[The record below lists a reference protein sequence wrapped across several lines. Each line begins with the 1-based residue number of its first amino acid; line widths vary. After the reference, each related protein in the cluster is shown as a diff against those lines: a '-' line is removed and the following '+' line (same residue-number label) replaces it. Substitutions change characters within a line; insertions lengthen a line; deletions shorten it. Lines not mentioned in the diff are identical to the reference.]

1 MNKVLVVLDVIFWTV
16 IWSGV
21 LVMALY
27 LKTL

>member
-21 LVMALY
+21 LVVSMY
-27 LKTL
+27 LLTL